1 MRRTLRRMS
10 WRGIRG
16 VGVVVCAVAWSAT
29 TPTSAWA
36 RKAKAPP
43 PSKDERLQEPEAPP
57 PSFVAPPPGYEPPPQ
72 FQPGDASAP
81 QPPPYEEPLP
91 GFMTLDR
98 MDASSRL
105 GAQLGWNKIDDVG
118 VGDAFDMR
126 LEPFG
131 QYILPNRA
139 VGVYGHVPL
148 AHRFDLGGAD
158 GTGIGNLELGG
169 FFLPAR
175 SSELIVRAGIAV
187 PTGSDSVS
195 GALANFDSRFER
207 LTDFVLIGPSYT
219 TLRLSGSTVRQW
231 DMIFLRADLGLDAVL
246 NKPSASAN
254 ATSVFGRANVAGAVR
269 ASGVDFTLE
278 LVNLIAFN
286 GSNVPSGLTN
296 HLLHTVALSVR
307 TPGVDQFHFGLVFP
321 LDNSFR
327 GDAWVVS
334 LGYQHTGF

>member
-16 VGVVVCAVAWSAT
+16 GVVGVCAVAWTAT

-43 PSKDERLQEPEAPP
+43 PSKEERLQEPEAPP
-57 PSFVAPPPGYEPPPQ
+57 PSFIAPPPGYEPPPQ

-81 QPPPYEEPLP
+81 PPPSYEDPMP

-98 MDASSRL
+98 MDASSRT
-105 GAQLGWNKIDDVG
+105 GAQLGWNKIDDIG

-139 VGVYGHVPL
+139 VGIYGHVPL
-148 AHRFDLGGAD
+148 AHRFDLGGDD

-175 SSELIVRAGIAV
+175 NSELIVRAGIAV
-187 PTGSDSVS
+187 PTASDSVS
-195 GALANFDSRFER
+195 GAAANFDSRFER

-231 DMIFLRADLGLDAVL
+231 DMIFLRADLGLDTVL
-246 NKPSASAN
+246 DKPSASAN

-286 GSNVPSGLTN
+286 GNVPSGLTN
-296 HLLHTVALSVR
+296 HLLHTAALSVR
-307 TPGVDQFHFGLVFP
+307 TPGIDQFHFGLVFP
-321 LDNSFR
+321 LDNAFR
-327 GDAWVVS
+327 GDAWVIA
-334 LGYQHTGF
+334 LGYQRAGF

>member
-1 MRRTLRRMS
+1 MS

-16 VGVVVCAVAWSAT
+16 GVVGVCAVAWTAT

-43 PSKDERLQEPEAPP
+43 PSKEERLQEPEAPP
-57 PSFVAPPPGYEPPPQ
+57 PSFIAPPPGYEPPPQ
-72 FQPGDASAP
+72 FQPGDPSAP
-81 QPPPYEEPLP
+81 PPPSYEDPMP

-98 MDASSRL
+98 MDASSRA

-139 VGVYGHVPL
+139 VGIYGHVPL
-148 AHRFDLGGAD
+148 AHRFDLGADD

-175 SSELIVRAGIAV
+175 NSELIVRAGIAV
-187 PTGSDSVS
+187 PTASDSVS
-195 GALANFDSRFER
+195 GAAANFDSRFER
-207 LTDFVLIGPSYT
+207 LTDFVLSGPSYT

-231 DMIFLRADLGLDAVL
+231 DMIFLRADLGLDTVL
-246 NKPSASAN
+246 DKPSASAN

-286 GSNVPSGLTN
+286 GNVPSGLTN
-296 HLLHTVALSVR
+296 HLLHTAALSVR
-307 TPGVDQFHFGLVFP
+307 TPGIDQFHFGLVFP
-321 LDNSFR
+321 LDDAFR
-327 GDAWVVS
+327 GDAWVIA
-334 LGYQHTGF
+334 LGYQRAGF